1 MEILPS
7 AHFVEINLIHYQYS
21 SSFPL
26 RAVFALTF
34 DKHSLRVKSEDYI
47 KIAINSSVH
56 NASPFNCWH
65 SR

>member
-21 SSFPL
+21 SYFPL

-34 DKHSLRVKSEDYI
+34 DKCSLPVKSKDYI
-47 KIAINSSVH
+47 KRAINSNAQSV
-56 NASPFNCWH
+56 API
-65 SR
+65 